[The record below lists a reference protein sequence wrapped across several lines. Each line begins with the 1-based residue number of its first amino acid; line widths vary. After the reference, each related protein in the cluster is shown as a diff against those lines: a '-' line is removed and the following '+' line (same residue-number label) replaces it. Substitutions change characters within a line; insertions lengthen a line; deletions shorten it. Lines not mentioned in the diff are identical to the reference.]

1 MVDLHTCSH
10 QGASKLGIWFPVPG
24 LRMSGEKTTWAGLTV
39 LSCPLSKR
47 VAKWQSPVAKQVE
60 ISAWSETESTPSG
73 EKGEQQKCKVL
84 LEGEDGEGCGLILQG
99 QLAVGLASCLSKPP
113 LQMMAIEPSQKV
125 RSWQCDYII
134 TEWNKQVICM
144 TYNNYMFEITELN
157 ILYHFMIK
165 AITQNVT
172 VFHFL

>member
-1 MVDLHTCSH
+1 MWLTYIPALTKV
-10 QGASKLGIWFPVPG
+10 QVNWE
-24 LRMSGEKTTWAGLTV
+24 SGSLCLVSGCQEKRQPELV
-39 LSCPLSKR
+39 
-47 VAKWQSPVAKQVE
+47 WQSSLALLATHPVAKQFE
-60 ISAWSETESTPSG
+60 ISAWSETESTPLG

-125 RSWQCDYII
+125 CSWQCDYIV

-172 VFHFL
+172 IFHFL